1 MVISRPAHQ
10 HEEDPAMARTRVEAE
25 SRSVE
30 LIEKMVLVQLHAL
43 GTPQGTIARVLGK
56 SKKWV
61 NKYLK
66 GVPKPK

>member
-1 MVISRPAHQ
+1 
-10 HEEDPAMARTRVEAE
+10 MAPKRVEPE
-25 SRSVE
+25 NRSIDLMEKLLLVE
-30 LIEKMVLVQLHAL
+30 LHAL

-66 GVPKPK
+66 GVPKPKKEE